1 MYVLRVYADRV
12 FTEAYGL
19 VMRDA
24 IPKFIDIIQ
33 FAKYISIIQF
43 MTLSGFWL
51 IGKYPHQFSTRQAI
65 LDVRKHMLTYSENM

>member
-1 MYVLRVYADRV
+1 MYVLRVYANRV

-33 FAKYISIIQF
+33 FAKYISIVQF

-51 IGKYPHQFSTRQAI
+51 IGKYPHPTGDTGR
-65 LDVRKHMLTYSENM
+65 

>member
-33 FAKYISIIQF
+33 FAKYISI
-43 MTLSGFWL
+43 
-51 IGKYPHQFSTRQAI
+51 
-65 LDVRKHMLTYSENM
+65 V

>member
-33 FAKYISIIQF
+33 FAKDISVVKF
-43 MTLSGFWL
+43 MMFFYNKQIFARFLF
-51 IGKYPHQFSTRQAI
+51 Q
-65 LDVRKHMLTYSENM
+65 

>member
-1 MYVLRVYADRV
+1 MYVLRVYANRV

-33 FAKYISIIQF
+33 FAKYISIVQF

-51 IGKYPHQFSTRQAI
+51 IGPYSLHTRHCISSFAPEI
-65 LDVRKHMLTYSENM
+65 